1 MIIETILT
9 QMPVEQSLLV
19 GISGIDASGKGFIT
33 AKLAEEIQQK
43 GFNAANINLDGWL
56 NLPHIRFNPNN
67 PAEHFYENAIRFDE
81 MFETLILPLREN
93 RSIQLTADFAEETA
107 TEFRKHKYNFENID
121 IILLEGIFLFKN
133 EFRTYFDLRIWI
145 ECSFEMALQ
154 RAIARSQEGL
164 SSEETIKVYETIYF
178 PAQKIHFAEDNPRKL
193 ADLIYNNEYGSS
205 LDTYHRRRGQY

>member
-1 MIIETILT
+1 
-9 QMPVEQSLLV
+9 MPVEQSLLV

-67 PAEHFYENAIRFDE
+67 PAVHFYENAIRFDE

-107 TEFRKHKYNFENID
+107 IKFRKHEYFYKDID
-121 IILLEGIFLFKN
+121 IILLEGIFLLKN
-133 EFRTYFDLRIWI
+133 DFRKYFDVKIWI
-145 ECSFEMALQ
+145 ECPFEIALQ

-164 SSEETIKVYETIYF
+164 SAEETIKAYETIYF
-178 PAQKIHFAEDNPRKL
+178 PAQKIHFATDAPQKS
-193 ADLIYNNEYGSS
+193 ADLVWQNSENLVLGPI
-205 LDTYHRRRGQY
+205 